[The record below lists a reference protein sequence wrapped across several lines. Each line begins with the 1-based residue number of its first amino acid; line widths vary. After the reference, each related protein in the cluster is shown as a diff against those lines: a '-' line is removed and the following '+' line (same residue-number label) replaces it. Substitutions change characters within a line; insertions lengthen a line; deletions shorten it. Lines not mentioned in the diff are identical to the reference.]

1 MNESARRIPSEGS
14 GDEEALVRSAQA
26 GDSRAFADLV
36 RLYRRSIYR
45 ICYGITRRHEDADDL
60 AQETFLRAYQAL
72 SRFRTGEPLMPWLA
86 RIAINQAYS
95 LHRRRKR
102 RPETS
107 LEPLVE
113 AGEQWGVA
121 DDPAD
126 HAVSAETRRRV
137 AAAFDRLSVEHR
149 AVLALRVE
157 HELSYEDIARTLSIP
172 VGTVMSRL
180 ARARAEL
187 AKHLASGGGEAT
199 LHE

>member
-14 GDEEALVRSAQA
+14 GDEDALVRSAQA
-26 GDSRAFADLV
+26 GDTRAFAELV
-36 RLYRRSIYR
+36 RLHRRSIYR
-45 ICYGITRRHEDADDL
+45 ICYGITRSHEDADDL
-60 AQETFLRAYQAL
+60 AQETFLRAHQAL

-95 LHRRRKR
+95 LHRHRKR

-113 AGEQWGVA
+113 AGEQWGVL

-126 HAVSAETRRRV
+126 HAISAESRRLV
-137 AAAFDRLSVEHR
+137 AAAFERLGMEHR

-157 HELSYEDIARTLSIP
+157 HEMSYDDIARTLSIP
-172 VGTVMSRL
+172 IGTVMSRL

-187 AKHLASGGGEAT
+187 AKHLESLRGRRDPS
-199 LHE
+199 

>member
-1 MNESARRIPSEGS
+1 LNESARRIPCEGS
-14 GDEEALVRSAQA
+14 GDEDALVRSAQA
-26 GDSRAFADLV
+26 GDPRAFAELV
-36 RLYRRSIYR
+36 RLHRRSVYR

-60 AQETFLRAYQAL
+60 AQETFLRAHRAF
-72 SRFRTGEPLMPWLA
+72 SRFRAGEPLMPWLA

-95 LHRRRKR
+95 LFRHRKR

-113 AGEQWGVA
+113 AGEQWGVD

-126 HAVSAETRRRV
+126 HAVSAESRRLV
-137 AAAFDRLSVEHR
+137 AAAFDRLGLEHR

-157 HELSYEDIARTLSIP
+157 HEMSYEDIARTLNVPI
-172 VGTVMSRL
+172 GTVMSRL

-187 AKHLASGGGEAT
+187 KKHLQSLRGEPET
-199 LHE
+199 S